1 MGAQSERCSVSQENK
16 VPDLRGNKNRELV
29 TEDWESEE
37 GGGVVSKIGPG
48 VFTWPIPRALGLGG
62 VVGEHRIQMLP
73 CSAQWSTLLPSTG
86 PCSLPAHPRETI
98 PFCQSFTLRA
108 TVHR

>member
-37 GGGVVSKIGPG
+37 GGGVC
-48 VFTWPIPRALGLGG
+48 L
-62 VVGEHRIQMLP
+62 
-73 CSAQWSTLLPSTG
+73 
-86 PCSLPAHPRETI
+86 
-98 PFCQSFTLRA
+98 
-108 TVHR
+108 